1 MKFKS
6 IALFDLG
13 HMELRICGW
22 VGPDTEQKI
31 NYKSKLLPP
40 WAAWNFLCN
49 LCYTHYVETW
59 ASLWEIREW
68 SQMAIF
74 HDAYIDLGEEMSW
87 QKRMTFPFNWKVGL
101 RNQTTTG
108 RLVLMPSGDRI
119 QLLYLYTT
127 THFNSHTHHNFI
139 SRYNCTFP
147 LY

>member
-1 MKFKS
+1 MDEWDQTQNKRS
-6 IALFDLG
+6 IIKANLFPHGLFEIG
-13 HMELRICGW
+13 
-22 VGPDTEQKI
+22 
-31 NYKSKLLPP
+31 
-40 WAAWNFLCN
+40 WNFLCN

-108 RLVLMPSGDRI
+108 RLVLMPSGDHI

-127 THFNSHTHHNFI
+127 THFHSRTHHNFI
-139 SRYNCTFP
+139 SLYNCTFP
-147 LY
+147 FY